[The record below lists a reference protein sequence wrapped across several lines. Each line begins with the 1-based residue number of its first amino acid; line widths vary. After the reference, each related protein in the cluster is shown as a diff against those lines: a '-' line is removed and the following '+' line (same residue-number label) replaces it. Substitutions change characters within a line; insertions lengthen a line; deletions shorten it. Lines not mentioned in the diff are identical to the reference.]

1 MAFFRKCKDIMTD
14 ERLDSVAIIMDGN
27 GRWANLRGLLRTEG
41 HKAGAKRIEPV
52 LETFRRIGVHYVTVY
67 AFSTENWKRPKNEVD
82 AIMHLVHKYLIEV
95 VVKRIETDKNFCVRF
110 LGDLSVIP
118 EPLRSTCIEVEN
130 MAKDKDF
137 VCNIALNYGGRDE
150 IVHAANAAIQDGH
163 TTLTEEILAKY
174 MYTGNTPDPDL
185 IIRTGGDFRVSNFLL
200 WQGAYSEYVILNTL
214 WPDFGDREIMRAVKA
229 FYKRNR
235 RFGGVGTTAGKD
247 KGKK

>member
-1 MAFFRKCKDIMTD
+1 
-14 ERLDSVAIIMDGN
+14 
-27 GRWANLRGLLRTEG
+27 
-41 HKAGAKRIEPV
+41 
-52 LETFRRIGVHYVTVY
+52 
-67 AFSTENWKRPKNEVD
+67 
-82 AIMHLVHKYLIEV
+82 
-95 VVKRIETDKNFCVRF
+95 
-110 LGDLSVIP
+110 
-118 EPLRSTCIEVEN
+118 

-200 WQGAYSEYVILNTL
+200 WQGAYSEYVILKTL